1 MEEQIFYR
9 CERHGDTVMCMGE
22 FLSPETMLGD
32 WALFDTE
39 EDCMARYAEVN
50 A

>member
-1 MEEQIFYR
+1 MDEMIFYR
-9 CERHGDTVMCMGE
+9 AALFGGEIETVAE

-32 WALFDTE
+32 WLLYDTA
-39 EDCMARYAEVN
+39 EDCMAREVN